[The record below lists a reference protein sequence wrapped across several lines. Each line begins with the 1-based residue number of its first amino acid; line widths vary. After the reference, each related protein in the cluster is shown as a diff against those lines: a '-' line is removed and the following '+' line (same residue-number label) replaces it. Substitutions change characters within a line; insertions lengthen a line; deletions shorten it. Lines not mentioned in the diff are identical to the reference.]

1 MGLGIVSRVQEMTDE
16 EFEKAQAKL
25 TKEGGGKKG
34 AKQ

>member
-1 MGLGIVSRVQEMTDE
+1 MAVVVQEMTDE

-25 TKEGGGKKG
+25 SKEGGGKKR